1 MPDDLR
7 WSCCSNNRNK
17 AHHKCNVLESSRNH
31 PPRGQWKNYAPRNW
45 SLVPRLR
52 PSFYSFNQI
61 YWGVIY
67 TLWKFIPFECTVLS
81 FFFNKQVTSC
91 SPTPQPQSR
100 YTTGPSAIK
109 HPQVTPALQPLA
121 TPYLISVPIVLP
133 CPECHVNGL
142 MQHVAFSDWF
152 LTPSIT
158 HLWASYVS
166 VVPSLLWL
174 SSIPHSGAFALC

>member
-1 MPDDLR
+1 MDSVFFISIYWIWFIPGVLQDLMPDDLR

-81 FFFNKQVTSC
+81 FFFLTNRWHHVAPPPSPSQDTQQVHQPSSTLR
-91 SPTPQPQSR
+91 SPPHSSPW
-100 YTTGPSAIK
+100 
-109 HPQVTPALQPLA
+109 QPL
-121 TPYLISVPIVLP
+121 T
-133 CPECHVNGL
+133 
-142 MQHVAFSDWF
+142 WF
-152 LTPSIT
+152 L
-158 HLWASYVS
+158 
-166 VVPSLLWL
+166 SL
-174 SSIPHSGAFALC
+174 